1 MFNYIDAIPESV
13 QDYCDSWF
21 DFSDEETIN
30 SSDTADSV
38 N

>member
-21 DFSDEETIN
+21 DN
-30 SSDTADSV
+30 SSDEDNDNYSL
-38 N
+38 NFK